1 MWYKLNEDKTII
13 ESIAPTNK
21 KLDDGTVII
30 NYNLDTERLK
40 QDGYVEYN
48 GDKSI
53 SQLKVVDGQIVE
65 KSEEDIQ
72 ADNEL
77 AEKNLFEGYYQQ
89 NPDLIR
95 CVTEYKTLLDQYS
108 LQYTA
113 TTSDISTAVLAD
125 DGKNDIEKA
134 QLGFTIQAVWN
145 NVVLNLEYLHIN
157 NALYYAWQNMPK
169 LIQYLPKNE
178 GDI

>member
-13 ESIAPTNK
+13 ESIAPINK

-53 SQLKVVDGQIVE
+53 SQLKVQEGQIVE
-65 KSEEDIQ
+65 KTEEEIE
-72 ADNEL
+72 AENVL
-77 AEKNLFEGYYQQ
+77 TEKNLFEGYYQQ

-95 CVTEYKTLLDQYS
+95 CVTEYKALLDQYS

-113 TTSDISTAVLAD
+113 TTSDISSAVLAD
-125 DGKNDIEKA
+125 EGKNDIEKA
-134 QLGFTIQAVWN
+134 QLGFSIQAIWN
-145 NVVLNLEYLHIN
+145 NIVLNLEYLHIN

-169 LIQYLPKNE
+169 LIKYLPSITK
-178 GDI
+178 

>member
-40 QDGYVEYN
+40 QDGYIEYN

-53 SQLKVVDGQIVE
+53 SQLKVQEGQIVE
-65 KSEEDIQ
+65 KTEEEIE
-72 ADNEL
+72 AENVL
-77 AEKNLFEGYYQQ
+77 TEKNLFEGYYQQ

-95 CVTEYKTLLDQYS
+95 CVTEYKALLDQYS

-113 TTSDISTAVLAD
+113 TTSDISSAVLAD
-125 DGKNDIEKA
+125 EGKNDIEKA
-134 QLGFTIQAVWN
+134 QLGFSIQAIWN
-145 NVVLNLEYLHIN
+145 NIVLNLEYLHIN

-169 LIQYLPKNE
+169 LIKYLPQITK
-178 GDI
+178 

>member
-40 QDGYVEYN
+40 QDGYIEYN

-53 SQLKVVDGQIVE
+53 SQLKVQDGQIVE
-65 KSEEDIQ
+65 KTEEEIE
-72 ADNEL
+72 AENVL
-77 AEKNLFEGYYQQ
+77 TEKNLFEGYYQQ

-95 CVTEYKTLLDQYS
+95 CVTEYKALLDQYS
-108 LQYTA
+108 LEYTA
-113 TTSDISTAVLAD
+113 TTSDISSAVLAD
-125 DGKNDIEKA
+125 EGKNDIEKA
-134 QLGFTIQAVWN
+134 QLGFSIQAIWN
-145 NVVLNLEYLHIN
+145 NIVLNLEYLHIN

-169 LIQYLPKNE
+169 LIKYLPQITK
-178 GDI
+178 

>member
-40 QDGYVEYN
+40 QDGYIEYN

-65 KSEEDIQ
+65 KTEE
-72 ADNEL
+72 EL
-77 AEKNLFEGYYQQ
+77 QTDAELKEKTLFEGYYQQ

-95 CVTEYKTLLDQYS
+95 CVTEYKALLDQYS

-125 DGKNDIEKA
+125 TGKNDIEKA

>member
-1 MWYKLNEDKTII
+1 MNQLLLKI
-13 ESIAPTNK
+13 K

-40 QDGYVEYN
+40 QDGYVEYI
-48 GDKSI
+48 GDKLV

-95 CVTEYKTLLDQYS
+95 CVTEYKALLDQYS

-157 NALYYAWQNMPK
+157 NALLLCMAKYAKINQIFTRISRLK
-169 LIQYLPKNE
+169 LIL
-178 GDI
+178 

>member
-40 QDGYVEYN
+40 QDGYIEYK
-48 GDKSI
+48 GDKLI
-53 SQLKVVDGQIVE
+53 SQLKVQEGQIVE
-65 KSEEDIQ
+65 KTEEEIE
-72 ADNEL
+72 AENVL
-77 AEKNLFEGYYQQ
+77 TEKNLFEGYYQQ

-95 CVTEYKTLLDQYS
+95 CVTEYKALLDQYS

-113 TTSDISTAVLAD
+113 TTSDISSAVLAD
-125 DGKNDIEKA
+125 EGKNDIEKA
-134 QLGFTIQAVWN
+134 QLGFSIQAIWN
-145 NVVLNLEYLHIN
+145 NIVLNLEYLHIN

-169 LIQYLPKNE
+169 LIKYLPQITK
-178 GDI
+178 

>member
-40 QDGYVEYN
+40 QDGYIEYN

-53 SQLKVVDGQIVE
+53 SQLKVQEGQIVE
-65 KSEEDIQ
+65 KTEEEIE
-72 ADNEL
+72 AENVL
-77 AEKNLFEGYYQQ
+77 TEKNLFEGYYQQ

-95 CVTEYKTLLDQYS
+95 CVTEYKALLDQYS
-108 LQYTA
+108 LEYTA
-113 TTSDISTAVLAD
+113 TTSDISSAVLAD
-125 DGKNDIEKA
+125 EGKNDIEKA
-134 QLGFTIQAVWN
+134 QLGFSIQAIWN
-145 NVVLNLEYLHIN
+145 NIVLNLEYLHIN

-169 LIQYLPKNE
+169 LIKYLPQITK
-178 GDI
+178 

>member
-21 KLDDGTVII
+21 KLDDGTIII
-30 NYNLDTERLK
+30 NYNLNTERLI
-40 QDGYVEYN
+40 QDGYIEYN

-65 KSEEDIQ
+65 KTEEEIE
-72 ADNEL
+72 AENVL
-77 AEKNLFEGYYQQ
+77 IEKNLFEGYYQQ

-95 CVTEYKTLLDQYS
+95 CVTEYKALLDQYS

-113 TTSDISTAVLAD
+113 TTADISSAVLSD
-125 DGKNDIEKA
+125 EGKNDIEKA
-134 QLGFTIQAVWN
+134 QLGFTIQAIWN
-145 NVVLNLEYLHIN
+145 NVVLNLEYLHID
-157 NALYYAWQNMPK
+157 NALYYAWHNMPK
-169 LIQYLPKNE
+169 LIQYLPK
-178 GDI
+178 ITT

>member
-40 QDGYVEYN
+40 QDGYIEYN

-53 SQLKVVDGQIVE
+53 SQLKVQEGQIVE
-65 KSEEDIQ
+65 KTEEEIE
-72 ADNEL
+72 AENVL
-77 AEKNLFEGYYQQ
+77 TEKNLFEGYYQQ

-95 CVTEYKTLLDQYS
+95 CVTEYKALLDQYS

-113 TTSDISTAVLAD
+113 TTSDISSAVLAD
-125 DGKNDIEKA
+125 EGKNDIEKA
-134 QLGFTIQAVWN
+134 QLGFSIQAIWN
-145 NVVLNLEYLHIN
+145 NIVLNLEYLHIN

-169 LIQYLPKNE
+169 LIKYLPQLTK
-178 GDI
+178 

>member
-13 ESIAPTNK
+13 ESVAPTNK

-53 SQLKVVDGQIVE
+53 SQLKVQESQIVE
-65 KSEEDIQ
+65 KTEEEIETE
-72 ADNEL
+72 NVL
-77 AEKNLFEGYYQQ
+77 TEKNLFEGYYQQ

-95 CVTEYKTLLDQYS
+95 CVTEYKALLDQYS
-108 LQYTA
+108 LEYTA
-113 TTSDISTAVLAD
+113 TTSDISSAVLAD
-125 DGKNDIEKA
+125 EGKNDIEKA
-134 QLGFTIQAVWN
+134 QLGFSIQAIWN
-145 NVVLNLEYLHIN
+145 NIVLNLEYLHIN

-169 LIQYLPKNE
+169 LIKYLPQITK
-178 GDI
+178 

>member
-13 ESIAPTNK
+13 ESIAPINK

-40 QDGYVEYN
+40 QDGYIEYN

-53 SQLKVVDGQIVE
+53 SQLKVQDGQIVE
-65 KSEEDIQ
+65 KTEEEIETE
-72 ADNEL
+72 NVL
-77 AEKNLFEGYYQQ
+77 TEKNLFEGYYQQ

-95 CVTEYKTLLDQYS
+95 CVTEYKALLDQYS
-108 LQYTA
+108 LEYTA
-113 TTSDISTAVLAD
+113 TTSDISSAVLAD
-125 DGKNDIEKA
+125 EGKNDIEKA
-134 QLGFTIQAVWN
+134 QLGFSIQAIWN
-145 NVVLNLEYLHIN
+145 NIVLNLEYLHIN

-169 LIQYLPKNE
+169 LIKYLPQITK
-178 GDI
+178 

>member
-40 QDGYVEYN
+40 QDGYIEYN

-53 SQLKVVDGQIVE
+53 SQLKVQDGQIVE
-65 KSEEDIQ
+65 KTEEEIE
-72 ADNEL
+72 AENVL
-77 AEKNLFEGYYQQ
+77 TEKNLFEGYYQQ

-95 CVTEYKTLLDQYS
+95 CVTEYKALLDQYS

-113 TTSDISTAVLAD
+113 TTSDISSAVLAD
-125 DGKNDIEKA
+125 EGKNDIEKA
-134 QLGFTIQAVWN
+134 QLGFSIQAIWN
-145 NVVLNLEYLHIN
+145 NIVLNLEYLHIN

-169 LIQYLPKNE
+169 LIKYLPQITK
-178 GDI
+178 